1 MIKRV
6 IDYVETWI
14 LMVISH
20 VTHAIS
26 GSEMKESLAHYK
38 IYGPNIFFEFYVDMC
53 YPSVKFHEFESSL
66 VGFCVWMTTQLKD

>member
-38 IYGPNIFFEFYVDMC
+38 IYVQTFF
-53 YPSVKFHEFESSL
+53 
-66 VGFCVWMTTQLKD
+66 